1 VNMSNL
7 CDILIRYYDY
17 FERINQKI
25 EHFLQNIPG
34 SGLFFHH
41 PTQKDLDDMIRNLG
55 YEPTDTYIRKPL
67 SDASKCYLSLL
78 SPLLLLIIY
87 ALLSALLSMMF
98 VKNTTLFFDEYVKL
112 FPLVIPFLVLFVW
125 VLPKLFF
132 RKAPK
137 GSVNASVYAYGVL
150 LSLMLPLLI
159 IPQANH
165 YFNAQK
171 IEVIGTVVNKHI
183 SRKDRSITLRT
194 NDKKLKTITLHN
206 IHPLDTQLAHTGDT
220 YLIKGRKSTFYF
232 TYDTIISIKHKA
244 EKDEKV
250 QKS

>member
-1 VNMSNL
+1 M
-7 CDILIRYYDY
+7 LIRWYDY
-17 FERINQKI
+17 FDHLHHKI
-25 EHFLQNIPG
+25 EHFIQNIPG
-34 SGLFFHH
+34 SGLFFRH
-41 PTQKDLDDMIRNLG
+41 PTQKDMDDMIRDLG
-55 YEPTDTYIRKPL
+55 YEPTDTYLRKPL
-67 SDASKCYLSLL
+67 SDASKCYLALL
-78 SPLLLLIIY
+78 SPLLFLMAYTLLG
-87 ALLSALLSMMF
+87 ALLSMMF

-171 IEVIGTVVNKHI
+171 IEVVGTVVNKHI
-183 SRKDRSITLRT
+183 SRKDRSITLQT
-194 NDKKLKTITLHN
+194 SNKKLKTITLHN
-206 IHPLDTQLAHTGDT
+206 VHPLDAQLAHAGDT
-220 YLIKGRKSTFYF
+220 YMIKGRKSTFYF
-232 TYDTIISIKHKA
+232 TYDTIVSIKHK
-244 EKDEKV
+244 V
-250 QKS
+250 QIQ